1 MDRER
6 FKTIV
11 AAYGASPERWPTR
24 EREQAERL
32 ARTDAQAQA
41 ALAEAQSLDSVLA
54 SAAEEVNTDL
64 SVARA
69 MRRFREQGG
78 GERGAQVRALTSPL
92 ARPAWALAACALVG
106 LALGFGAGAA
116 APSEA
121 DQVLTTA
128 FQAPLLDSASEETGG

>member
-11 AAYGASPERWPTR
+11 AAYGASPERWPVR

-41 ALAEAQSLDSVLA
+41 ALADAQNLDSVLA
-54 SAAEEVNTDL
+54 STAEDVNTDL

-69 MRRFREQGG
+69 MRRFRAQSG
-78 GERGAQVRALTSPL
+78 RSGAPVRPQASPL
-92 ARPAWALAACALVG
+92 MRPAWALAACALIG
-106 LALGFGAGAA
+106 LAVGFGAGAA

-128 FQAPLLDSASEETGG
+128 FQAPVLDGASEETGG